1 MTHRLSGAPPVLTV
15 QEGYNPTVDYL
26 RLGAAL
32 VIVQFHSKSVLM
44 PLGETAVSFFTIC
57 MVWFTLRGLTS
68 GRPAALSQRAWR
80 LMQPFFIWCAI
91 TLACKLGQA
100 FASGG
105 DALAELIVFVP
116 PRGSFAQLWFLPWAV
131 GVTFLLAWAV
141 RRVSMQISS
150 WGQLA
155 AALAALGAGSLPLLA
170 IGTDNGLPLI
180 VRLGALYLPS
190 VAMGA
195 VIFAARENGVLLL
208 SAAMGCSLIGS
219 LLGLFG
225 IDGVQQFLFA
235 PLLMAVALMVRLPE
249 FGWTR
254 RLGQVSMDVYLVH
267 VLVIAVAYALPVPQ
281 PHTVVGGILIVLVS
295 LAIAAAMQ
303 LRSR

>member
-1 MTHRLSGAPPVLTV
+1 MTYRLSDAPPALMV

-32 VIVQFHSKSVLM
+32 IIVQFHSKSVLM
-44 PLGETAVSFFTIC
+44 PLGESAVAFFAIC
-57 MVWFTLRGLTS
+57 MVWFSLCGLTS
-68 GRPAALSQRAWR
+68 GRPAALGLRVWR
-80 LMQPFFIWCAI
+80 LMQPFLLWFAI

-100 FASGG
+100 FATGG
-105 DALAELIVFVP
+105 DPMEEIARFFP
-116 PRGSFAQLWFLPWAV
+116 PQGSFAQLWFLPWAV
-131 GVTFLLAWAV
+131 AVTYLLAWAA
-141 RRVSMQISS
+141 RRVSLHVAS

-155 AALAALGAGSLPLLA
+155 AALAALAVGSLPLLA
-170 IGTDNGLPLI
+170 IGTDDALPLI

-195 VIFAARENGVLLL
+195 ILFAARRDGMLLL
-208 SAAMGCSLIGS
+208 SAAMGGSLIGS
-219 LLGLFG
+219 LMGLFG
-225 IDGVQQFLFA
+225 VDGVEQFLFA
-235 PLLMAVALMVRLPE
+235 PLVMAAGLLVRLPE

-254 RLGQVSMDVYLVH
+254 RLRQMSMDVYLVH

-281 PHTVVGGILIVLVS
+281 PHTAAGGILIVLVS

-303 LRSR
+303 LRAR